1 MNQVCQLS
9 KLLTCLLL
17 FTSVMV
23 PFGMSDEGN
32 ESGEEIVTAPV
43 VEQDGAVLQPRARS
57 EPWFEAKPSG
67 SGLMGSLALFL
78 VMLAAVA
85 GFWIYTKRGGN
96 SIRQFGVSKDLRIR
110 ETKALGNR
118 QFLVVVEY
126 GEQRMLL
133 GVAPGVINHLC
144 YLETPEP
151 ELDVKESQTQ

>member
-1 MNQVCQLS
+1 MNQACQLS

-17 FTSVMV
+17 FTSALL
-23 PFGMSDEGN
+23 PHGMSN
-32 ESGEEIVTAPV
+32 EENGSVEEVVAAPE
-43 VEQDGAVLQPRARS
+43 VEPDGTMLQPRARS

-133 GVAPGVINHLC
+133 GVAPGMINHLC

-151 ELDVKESQTQ
+151 EFEEKESQAE